1 MHDDVS
7 QRLAAIEI
15 ESDQVERSMQ
25 SNVSAAKQGFQ
36 SIRARIA
43 KLSEDVRQMSHRI
56 RPSIIEDLGLTVAI
70 RTLTEEFGRREG
82 MIATFSS
89 QNVPE
94 NVPLEAATA
103 LYRISQEA
111 LRNITKH
118 AGQTHTRVSL
128 REIPEGIQL
137 QVADFGQGFDQ
148 DGARPGLGLLSM
160 EECAAHR
167 SYFAGTVCARRR
179 HQGYGQCTASCVH
192 PNR

>member
-1 MHDDVS
+1 
-7 QRLAAIEI
+7 
-15 ESDQVERSMQ
+15 
-25 SNVSAAKQGFQ
+25 
-36 SIRARIA
+36 
-43 KLSEDVRQMSHRI
+43 MSHRI

-160 EECAAHR
+160 EERARHIGATLQVQSALGEGTRVTVNVPLAA
-167 SYFAGTVCARRR
+167 ST
-179 HQGYGQCTASCVH
+179 QTDKSSL
-192 PNR
+192 